1 MDEFIQIRGVNGAVT
16 SETSVDEFANAKEA
30 VEAYAQFL
38 LAMGYALEN
47 VRDALEQVAGE
58 L

>member
-1 MDEFIQIRGVNGAVT
+1 
-16 SETSVDEFANAKEA
+16 VDEFANAKEA